1 MWLLPFFPH
10 VSKLAVTTFYRFAT
24 SGGRVPKEGPVLLVA
39 NHPNSLMDPALVAA
53 VAGRPVRFLAKAPLF
68 TDPMVG
74 WLVRGS
80 GAIPVY
86 RRADDEREVTKNED
100 TFRAVYAVL
109 AEGAAVA
116 IFPEGLSHSQ
126 PSLAPLKTGAAR
138 IALGGAALLGR
149 PLPIVPVGLTF
160 RRKETFRSDALAVV
174 GEPVEWAGLE
184 GRGVD
189 DYEAVRELTARIDAA
204 LHTVTVNL
212 ERWEDAPLVEMAEAV
227 YSAELP
233 TDPSPASRVW
243 RTRETTAAMARL
255 RAQRPGEFE
264 ELARAVHAHVRTLR
278 VLRMTPVE
286 VKASA
291 SAAEAAKWTFRQLT
305 VLRTLLPVAAV
316 GFALFYIPYRLT
328 GVLVDRARPPQDIR
342 ATYKALMGAAL
353 HVVWTVLLA
362 CAAWWRWGWKI
373 GLAALVVLPVV
384 AFLTV
389 IVVDMWRRARGEARR
404 FFVRAR
410 RGEALLELRERQR
423 ALATRL
429 AETWERV
436 RSDGVNG

>member
-1 MWLLPFFPH
+1 MWLLPFFPKFA
-10 VSKLAVTTFYRFAT
+10 KLATTTFYRLGI
-24 SGGRVPKEGPVLLVA
+24 SGGKVPAEGPVLIVA

-86 RRADDEREVTKNED
+86 RRADDEAEVTKNED

-116 IFPEGLSHSQ
+116 IFPEGLSHSN

-138 IALGGAALLGR
+138 IALGGSALLGR
-149 PLPIVPVGLTF
+149 PIPIIPVGLTF
-160 RRKETFRSDALAVV
+160 RRKDTFRSEALAVV
-174 GEPVEWAGLE
+174 GEPVAWEGLQ

-189 DYEAVRELTARIDAA
+189 DYEAVRELTARIDQAMRA
-204 LHTVTVNL
+204 VTVNL

-227 YSAELP
+227 YSAEFP

-243 RTRETTAAMARL
+243 RTRETTTGLARL
-255 RAQRPGEFE
+255 RRERPDDFE
-264 ELARAVHAHVRTLR
+264 DLAHAVHQHVRTLR

-305 VLRTLLPVAAV
+305 VLRTLLPIAIV
-316 GFALFYIPYRLT
+316 GVALFYIPYRLT
-328 GVLVDRARPPQDIR
+328 GVLADRAKPPQDIR
-342 ATYKALMGAAL
+342 ATYKALIGIAL
-353 HVVWTVLLA
+353 HLVWTVLLA
-362 CAAWWRWGWKI
+362 GIAWWIWGWEI
-373 GLAALVVLPVV
+373 GVPALVLLPVV
-384 AFLTV
+384 AILTV
-389 IVVDMWRRARGEARR
+389 IVIDMWRRASGEARR
-404 FFVRAR
+404 FFIRAR
-410 RGEALLELRERQR
+410 RGQALLELRERQR
-423 ALATRL
+423 ALAQRL
-429 AETWERV
+429 AETWETLRV
-436 RSDGVNG
+436 

>member
-1 MWLLPFFPH
+1 MWLLPLFPYF
-10 VSKLAVTTFYRFAT
+10 SRLAVTTFYRFAV
-24 SGGRVPKEGPVLLVA
+24 SGGRVPKVGPVLLVA

-68 TDPMVG
+68 KDPLVG

-86 RRADDEREVTKNED
+86 RRADDEGEVAKNED
-100 TFRAVYAVL
+100 AFRAAYAAL

-116 IFPEGLSHSQ
+116 IFPEGLSHSE

-149 PLPIVPVGLTF
+149 PIPVIPVGLTF

-174 GEPVEWAGLE
+174 GEPVDWAGLE
-184 GRGVD
+184 GRGVE
-189 DYEAVRELTARIDAA
+189 DYDAVRELTARIDAA
-204 LHTVTVNL
+204 LHAVTVNL
-212 ERWEDAPLVEMAEAV
+212 DRWEDAPLVEMAEAV

-233 TDPSPASRVW
+233 SDPSPAARVA

-255 RAQRPGEFE
+255 RREDPEEFA
-264 ELARAVHAHVRTLR
+264 ELARAVQAHVRTLR
-278 VLRMTPVE
+278 VVRMTPRE

-305 VLRTLLPVAAV
+305 VLRTLLPVAAI
-316 GFALFYIPYRLT
+316 GMALFYVPYRLT
-328 GVLVDRARPPQDIR
+328 GVLADRARPPRDIR
-342 ATYKALMGAAL
+342 ATYKALIGIAL

-362 CAAWWRWGWKI
+362 ALAWWRWGWKI
-373 GLAALVVLPVV
+373 GLAALVVLPAV

-423 ALATRL
+423 ALAQRL

-436 RSDGVNG
+436 KQ

>member
-1 MWLLPFFPH
+1 VWLLPFFPKFA
-10 VSKLAVTTFYRFAT
+10 KLATTTFYRLGIA
-24 SGGRVPKEGPVLLVA
+24 GGKVPAEGPVLIVA

-53 VAGRPVRFLAKAPLF
+53 VAERPVRFLAKAPLF

-86 RRADDEREVTKNED
+86 RRADDEAEVTKNED

-116 IFPEGLSHSQ
+116 IFPEGLSHSN

-149 PLPIVPVGLTF
+149 PIPIVPVGLTF
-160 RRKETFRSDALAVV
+160 RRKDTFRSETLAVV
-174 GEPVEWAGLE
+174 GEPVAWEGLQ

-189 DYEAVRELTARIDAA
+189 DYEAVRELTARIDKAMRA
-204 LHTVTVNL
+204 VTVNL

-227 YSAELP
+227 YSAEFP
-233 TDPSPASRVW
+233 TDPSPAARVA
-243 RTRETTAAMARL
+243 RTRETTTGLARL
-255 RAQRPGEFE
+255 RRERPDDFE
-264 ELARAVHAHVRTLR
+264 DLAHAVHQHVRTLR

-305 VLRTLLPVAAV
+305 VLRTLLPIAIV
-316 GFALFYIPYRLT
+316 GVALFYIPYRLT
-328 GVLVDRARPPQDIR
+328 GVLADRAKPPQDIR
-342 ATYKALMGAAL
+342 ATYKALIGIAL
-353 HVVWTVLLA
+353 HLVWTVLLA
-362 CAAWWRWGWKI
+362 TAAWWNWGWRI
-373 GLAALVVLPVV
+373 GVPALVLLPVV
-384 AFLTV
+384 AILTV
-389 IVVDMWRRARGEARR
+389 IVIDMWRRASGEARR
-404 FFVRAR
+404 FFIRAR
-410 RGEALLELRERQR
+410 RGQALLELRERQR
-423 ALATRL
+423 ALAQRL
-429 AETWERV
+429 SDAWERL
-436 RSDGVNG
+436 RG